1 MDQDKKG
8 IPHQRKRPRYLS
20 TGGGP
25 ETPTS
30 TPQTADYVT
39 LTSEEAVSPAPR
51 EPQRGEASTRIF
63 QNAAEIGSL
72 GQFSFNLRSEPADTQ
87 RASDGFVGDAQDAAP
102 QSPVYVVATVES
114 HVGQSDYI
122 GAGEVRFREE
132 MGQAQSPAS
141 GLSDTD
147 LRLLQVQKAF
157 DLPQRSVLASLIDCY
172 FEYCSG
178 WVPILE
184 PAAVEEVQ
192 STGSSPLLLNAL
204 LLAGSRVTS
213 NDLLA
218 ALAEDFYRKARLLFI
233 LGHERDALNSI
244 IAVTLLQWYN
254 PTGPERI
261 STSTSGFWVR
271 ISAGLAYQTGLHKEP
286 VAAKDRGL
294 RRRLWWAI
302 VARDDIISVGTGRPR
317 TINLDDSDVAP
328 PTIHDFPASDGK
340 ARLFVVFSGIIRLLG
355 DLTENIR
362 RKTVTATKRANLE
375 NALYRWVKDLA
386 PSFRLFHPS
395 SQKLNPYSFEAR
407 QLLVPYFVTL
417 FILARHSPGQDK
429 TLRVSFI
436 ASSFVVGI
444 FEDFLNRGELCH
456 CGPVFS
462 FYAFAAGLAQMPA
475 LRYRTLAQSATESF
489 SIIQSSLAELM
500 KRWGSAEGALAVLVE
515 MNKLTLQRPTLGDA
529 PSQGSTDFAP
539 FFDDFGP
546 ELCRHYWLLERPGQ
560 IVNAPPSLPSCF
572 GQADVSEPRLD
583 REMDDSVD
591 RLRPQTSVDPSVL
604 NTEHADPML
613 MSQNPIFFDDLDP
626 SGRWIDDLGLGLA
639 TY

>member
-1 MDQDKKG
+1 
-8 IPHQRKRPRYLS
+8 
-20 TGGGP
+20 
-25 ETPTS
+25 
-30 TPQTADYVT
+30 
-39 LTSEEAVSPAPR
+39 
-51 EPQRGEASTRIF
+51 
-63 QNAAEIGSL
+63 
-72 GQFSFNLRSEPADTQ
+72 
-87 RASDGFVGDAQDAAP
+87 
-102 QSPVYVVATVES
+102 
-114 HVGQSDYI
+114 
-122 GAGEVRFREE
+122 
-132 MGQAQSPAS
+132 MGQAQNPASS
-141 GLSDTD
+141 GLSHTD
-147 LRLLQVQKAF
+147 LRLLQVQKVF

-172 FEYCSG
+172 FEHCSP
-178 WVPILE
+178 WVPVLE
-184 PAAVEEVQ
+184 PAVVEDLD
-192 STGSSPLLLNAL
+192 SNGSSPLLLNAL

-218 ALAEDFYRKARLLFI
+218 SSAEDFYRKARLLFI
-233 LGHERDALNSI
+233 LGHERDPLISI

-286 VAAKDRGL
+286 PVAAKDRAL

-317 TINLDDSDVAP
+317 TINLDDSDVVP
-328 PTIHDFPASDGK
+328 PTVHDFPTPDNK
-340 ARLFVVFSGIIRLLG
+340 ARLFVAFSVIIRLLG

-362 RKTVTATKRANLE
+362 RKTVTATKRTNLE
-375 NALYRWVKDLA
+375 NGLYRWVKDL
-386 PSFRLFHPS
+386 PPNFRLFHRS
-395 SQKLNPYSFEAR
+395 SRKLNPYSFEAR

-417 FILARHSPGQDK
+417 FILARHSPEQNDR
-429 TLRVSFI
+429 TLRASFI

-475 LRYRTLAQSATESF
+475 LRYRTLAESSRESF
-489 SIIQSSLAELM
+489 SIIRSSLTEMM

-515 MNKLTLQRPTLGDA
+515 INKLTLQRPLLRDV
-529 PSQGSTDFAP
+529 PSQGSTTDFAP

-546 ELCRHYWLLERPGQ
+546 ELCKHYWLLERTASGQ
-560 IVNAPPSLPSCF
+560 ISNAPPSLSSCF
-572 GQADVSEPRLD
+572 GQPDLSETRSDHEVENSVHRLH
-583 REMDDSVD
+583 SQPV
-591 RLRPQTSVDPSVL
+591 LDPSVIS
-604 NTEHADPML
+604 TEHADTLL
-613 MSQNPIFFDDLDP
+613 MSQNPLFFDDLDP